1 MNHTRADIRELLSFA
16 RPQSAVIA
24 LALGLGVLATL
35 AALAQPLAVGS
46 VIDSVTEMRSVWTPV
61 GVLVALFVADAALS
75 GVQRYLLARSGER
88 VVFDLRRALISRLL
102 RLPVPD
108 HDRRRAGDLI
118 SRVNTDTTLL
128 RTALTSS
135 ITEALSGALTLVGAV
150 VLMALIDPVLLSVA
164 LLCVL
169 VAAGSVLAVS
179 SGVREA
185 SEEAQRSVGALGSAL
200 DRALRAIRTV
210 KVSRAEGREETTINA
225 QAESAYRAG
234 VRSARLQSIVEPA
247 SLVAVQGSFVLVLG
261 IGGARLAAGAIE
273 LSDLV
278 SFLLYLLYLVGPL
291 VMVFTSFTDLQ
302 RGLAAV
308 DRIKE
313 VLAAPTETEDGPS
326 VPRPPSPTDTKTP
339 AVRFESVRFGYVP
352 GREVLRGVSFEV
364 PALSRTALVGPSGS
378 GKSTIFALL
387 ARFYEANSGT
397 IFVEGEDVRRIPLE
411 RLRGEIG
418 YVEQESPVMAG
429 SIRQNLLYANPVATD
444 EELREALDLTNLWPF
459 LQGLPRGLDTEVGDA
474 GVLLSGGE
482 RQRIAIARTLLARP
496 RLLLLDEITSQ
507 LDTRNELALR
517 DAIARVSERCTV
529 MVVAHRLSTVVD
541 ADRIVVL
548 DDGRVSDIGTHDE
561 LLVSSPL
568 YRELAENQLVSARH
582 EAGAQAGAR
591 REDPSS
597 EKV

>member
-1 MNHTRADIRELLSFA
+1 VNHTRADIRELLSFA
-16 RPQSAVIA
+16 RPQSGVIA
-24 LALGLGVLATL
+24 VALGLGVLATL

-46 VIDSVTEMRSVWTPV
+46 VIEAVTNRRPVWSPV
-61 GVLVALFVADAALS
+61 GVLVALFAVDAALS
-75 GVQRYLLARSGER
+75 GLQRYLLARSGER

-108 HDRRRAGDLI
+108 HDRNRAGDLI

-135 ITEALSGALTLVGAV
+135 ITEALSGALTLVGAI

-169 VAAGSVLAVS
+169 VATGSVLAIS
-179 SGVREA
+179 FGVREA

-210 KVSRAEGREETTINA
+210 KVSRAEEREEATINA
-225 QAESAYRAG
+225 QAASAYRAG

-247 SLVAVQGSFVLVLG
+247 SMVAVQGSFVLVLG

-278 SFLLYLLYLVGPL
+278 AFLLYLLYLVGPL

-313 VLAAPTETEDGPS
+313 VLASPIETEDGSS
-326 VPRPPSPTDTKTP
+326 VPLPPYPVETNLP
-339 AVRFESVRFGYVP
+339 AVRFDSVRFGYVP
-352 GREVLRGVSFEV
+352 GREVLRGVTFEV

-387 ARFYEANSGT
+387 ARFYEADSGT
-397 IFVEGEDVRRIPLE
+397 ILVAGQGVRHVALDK
-411 RLRGEIG
+411 LRGEIG

-429 SIRQNLLYANPVATD
+429 SIRQNLLYANPAATD
-444 EELREALDLTNLWPF
+444 KELREALDLTNLRS
-459 LQGLPRGLDTEVGDA
+459 LVEGLPRGLDTEVGDA

-507 LDTRNELALR
+507 LDTRNEMALR

-548 DDGRVSDIGTHDE
+548 DDGRVSSVGTHDE
-561 LLVSSPL
+561 LLSSDPL

-582 EAGAQAGAR
+582 EAGAS
-591 REDPSS
+591 REDPRS

>member
-1 MNHTRADIRELLSFA
+1 VNHTRADIRELLSFA
-16 RPQSAVIA
+16 RPQSGVIA
-24 LALGLGVLATL
+24 VALGLGVLAAL

-46 VIDSVTEMRSVWTPV
+46 VIEAVTNRRPVWSPV
-61 GVLVALFVADAALS
+61 GVLVVLFAVDAALS
-75 GVQRYLLARSGER
+75 GLQRYLLARSGER

-108 HDRRRAGDLI
+108 HDRNRAGDLI

-135 ITEALSGALTLVGAV
+135 ITEALSGALTLVGAI

-169 VAAGSVLAVS
+169 VATGSVLAIS

-210 KVSRAEGREETTINA
+210 KVSRAEEREEATINA
-225 QAESAYRAG
+225 QAASAYRAG

-247 SLVAVQGSFVLVLG
+247 SMVAVQGSFVLVLG

-313 VLAAPTETEDGPS
+313 VLTAPIETED
-326 VPRPPSPTDTKTP
+326 RLTIHLPPSPSETKIP
-339 AVRFESVRFGYVP
+339 VVRFDSVRFGYVP
-352 GREVLRGVSFEV
+352 GREVLRGVTFEV

-387 ARFYEANSGT
+387 ARFYEADSGS
-397 IFVEGEDVRRIPLE
+397 IFVEGQDVRHVPLDK
-411 RLRGEIG
+411 LRGEIG

-429 SIRQNLLYANPVATD
+429 SIRQNLLYANPAATD
-444 EELREALDLTNLWPF
+444 EELREALDLTNLRP
-459 LQGLPRGLDTEVGDA
+459 LVESLPRGLDTEVGDA

-482 RQRIAIARTLLARP
+482 RQRIAIARTLLAGS

-507 LDTRNELALR
+507 LDTRNETALR

-548 DDGRVSDIGTHDE
+548 DEGRVSSVGTHDE
-561 LLVSSPL
+561 LLSSDQL
-568 YRELAENQLVSARH
+568 YRELAENQLVGARH
-582 EAGAQAGAR
+582 EAGAS
-591 REDPSS
+591 REDPRS

>member
-1 MNHTRADIRELLSFA
+1 
-16 RPQSAVIA
+16 
-24 LALGLGVLATL
+24 
-35 AALAQPLAVGS
+35 
-46 VIDSVTEMRSVWTPV
+46 
-61 GVLVALFVADAALS
+61 
-75 GVQRYLLARSGER
+75 
-88 VVFDLRRALISRLL
+88 
-102 RLPVPD
+102 
-108 HDRRRAGDLI
+108 
-118 SRVNTDTTLL
+118 LL

-135 ITEALSGALTLVGAV
+135 ITEALSGVLTLVGAV
-150 VLMALIDPVLLSVA
+150 VLMALIDPVLLGVS
-164 LLCVL
+164 LFCVL
-169 VAAGSVLAVS
+169 LATGSVLAVS
-179 SGVREA
+179 SRVREA

-210 KVSRAEGREETTINA
+210 KVSRAEGREERAINA

-234 VRSARLQSIVEPA
+234 VRSAKLQSIVEPA
-247 SLVAVQGSFVLVLG
+247 SLIAVQGSFVLVLG

-313 VLAAPTETEDGPS
+313 VLGATTEPEDGVS
-326 VPRPPSPTDTKTP
+326 EPPSSRVGKGDT
-339 AVRFESVRFGYVP
+339 AVRLDSVRFGYAP

-387 ARFYEANSGT
+387 ARFYEADSGT
-397 IFVEGEDVRRIPLE
+397 ILVEGEDVRRIPLGE
-411 RLRGEIG
+411 LRAGIG

-429 SIRQNLLYANPVATD
+429 SIRKNILYANPAATE
-444 EELREALDLTNLWPF
+444 EELREALDLTNLRP
-459 LQGLPRGLDTEVGDA
+459 LVEALPRGLDTEVGDA

-482 RQRIAIARTLLARP
+482 RQRVAIARTLLAKP

-529 MVVAHRLSTVVD
+529 IVVAHRLSTVVD

-548 DDGRVSDIGTHDE
+548 DGGKVSSIGTHEE
-561 LLVSSPL
+561 LLASDPL
-568 YRELAENQLVSARH
+568 YRELAENQLVSARR
-582 EAGAQAGAR
+582 EADAPHGRPGKERA
-591 REDPSS
+591 
-597 EKV
+597 

>member
-16 RPQSAVIA
+16 RPQSGVIA
-24 LALGLGVLATL
+24 VALGLGVLATL

-46 VIDSVTEMRSVWTPV
+46 VIEAVTNRRPVWSPV
-61 GVLVALFVADAALS
+61 GVLVALFAVDAALS
-75 GVQRYLLARSGER
+75 GLQRYLLARSGER

-108 HDRRRAGDLI
+108 HDRNRAGDLI

-135 ITEALSGALTLVGAV
+135 ITEALSGALTLVGAI

-169 VAAGSVLAVS
+169 VATGSVLAIS
-179 SGVREA
+179 FGVREA
-185 SEEAQRSVGALGSAL
+185 SKEAQRSVGALGSAL

-210 KVSRAEGREETTINA
+210 KVSRAEEREEATINA
-225 QAESAYRAG
+225 QAASAYRAG

-247 SLVAVQGSFVLVLG
+247 SMVAVQGSFVLVLG
-261 IGGARLAAGAIE
+261 IGGARLCGRDRTLRPHLVPALPRRTARHDLHFFHRPPARSRRRGPDKGGARRPDRNGGQTHHPPTTVALGDGDPGRPIRLCEVRVRAGA
-273 LSDLV
+273 
-278 SFLLYLLYLVGPL
+278 
-291 VMVFTSFTDLQ
+291 
-302 RGLAAV
+302 RGLARGIFRGSDPLPHRA
-308 DRIKE
+308 RW
-313 VLAAPTETEDGPS
+313 A
-326 VPRPPSPTDTKTP
+326 
-339 AVRFESVRFGYVP
+339 FGV
-352 GREVLRGVSFEV
+352 
-364 PALSRTALVGPSGS
+364 

-387 ARFYEANSGT
+387 ARFYEADSGS
-397 IFVEGEDVRRIPLE
+397 IFVEGQDVRHVPLDK
-411 RLRGEIG
+411 LRGEIG

-429 SIRQNLLYANPVATD
+429 SIRQNLLYANPAATD
-444 EELREALDLTNLWPF
+444 EELREALDLTNLRP
-459 LQGLPRGLDTEVGDA
+459 LVESLPRGLDTEVGDA

-482 RQRIAIARTLLARP
+482 RQRIAIARTQLAGS
-496 RLLLLDEITSQ
+496 RLMLLDEITSQ
-507 LDTRNELALR
+507 LDTRNEMALR

-548 DDGRVSDIGTHDE
+548 DEGRVSSVGTHDE
-561 LLVSSPL
+561 LLSSDQL
-568 YRELAENQLVSARH
+568 YRELAENQLVGARH
-582 EAGAQAGAR
+582 EAGAS
-591 REDPSS
+591 REDPRS